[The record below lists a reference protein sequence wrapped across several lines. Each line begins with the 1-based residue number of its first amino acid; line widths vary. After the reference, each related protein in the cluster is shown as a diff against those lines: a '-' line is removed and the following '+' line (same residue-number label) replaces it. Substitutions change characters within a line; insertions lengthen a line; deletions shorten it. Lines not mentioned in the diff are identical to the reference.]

1 MRVGG
6 GIPHR
11 MVASR
16 IELYPFCRSAIIL
29 QMATSDPI
37 PLGPVAKC
45 RQVRSLRG
53 VHWDNAHQYNIN
65 DNSPI
70 LNLASGSIIPR
81 ASAQKRVYVIEV
93 AKSLRVW
100 HMHSQRCIHPK
111 PQGAAWQYEWQHLAN
126 QNNHVSFFHLSRG
139 HYYFNGDAP
148 GHSFGRSGTAKV
160 RYRNR
165 CYIYSADSQPLD

>member
-65 DNSPI
+65 EQLTYPKLSVGINHTSGERAKASVRDRDREE
-70 LNLASGSIIPR
+70 LARAAHAFAALHAPKTSGR
-81 ASAQKRVYVIEV
+81 CLAARVAAS
-93 AKSLRVW
+93 
-100 HMHSQRCIHPK
+100 C
-111 PQGAAWQYEWQHLAN
+111 
-126 QNNHVSFFHLSRG
+126 
-139 HYYFNGDAP
+139 
-148 GHSFGRSGTAKV
+148 
-160 RYRNR
+160 
-165 CYIYSADSQPLD
+165 